1 MLFYHGKRT
10 SQKLIKM
17 SESKIDFQKLSD
29 YYNFT
34 NHKEKYFFFW
44 NNKKQKKWLIW
55 VAVYL
60 GAWTMADANY
70 FSIDTC
76 ATVVLD
82 TLEMHAK

>member
-34 NHKEKYFFFW
+34 NHKEKYFFFEIIK
-44 NNKKQKKWLIW
+44 NRKN
-55 VAVYL
+55 
-60 GAWTMADANY
+60 D
-70 FSIDTC
+70 
-76 ATVVLD
+76 
-82 TLEMHAK
+82 